1 MWINCCPICCD
12 LWFMICKP
20 TNVFTCMCDAAKT
33 FHMLLCYVSIVAC
46 EIPYSVCY
54 GMFRFHVYLLFVLV
68 VDAVLLIPLTQL
80 SCQHVPSQWGR
91 GFMALPLCYYCV
103 NNVVFW
109 TFLDVLSLCYSA
121 PTPGPVGFM
130 AYIVKNTHYL

>member
-1 MWINCCPICCD
+1 MPCVPYIRLVISIMCSCVAPVMRVLLLIRVLCACRCIYMHTSFRCD
-12 LWFMICKP
+12 SLPCI
-20 TNVFTCMCDAAKT
+20 
-33 FHMLLCYVSIVAC
+33 LLS
-46 EIPYSVCY
+46 
-54 GMFRFHVYLLFVLV
+54 FDVYLLFVLV

-103 NNVVFW
+103 NNVVLW